1 MRAWSVRHMA
11 YAAIASLL
19 LGAVMTLGDLVWAE
33 LRLRHQMS
41 YGLIHGAA
49 ICLCIGAVIGVRE
62 RRLLPA
68 LIGGPLIGLIAAGGF
83 YLLAPWLRYS
93 AMFPM
98 WMLFWVLFALL
109 QDRLTPPFG
118 PHQAVARGLVAAL
131 LSGAAFYA
139 ISGIWTRPS
148 PGGPD
153 YLRHFLSWSFA
164 FCPGFAALFV
174 GRGTVRLKD
183 PLTGQSP

>member
-1 MRAWSVRHMA
+1 MMHAVI
-11 YAAIASLL
+11 AAIA
-19 LGAVMTLGDLVWAE
+19 LGAVSTSGDFVWAA
-33 LRLRHQMS
+33 LQLRHQML

-49 ICLCIGAVIGVRE
+49 ICLSIGLVIGIRE

-68 LIGGPLIGLIAAGGF
+68 LAAGPLIGLVAAGGF
-83 YLLAPWLRYS
+83 YLLAPWMRYS

-109 QDRLTPPFG
+109 QERLRPPFG
-118 PHQAVARGLVAAL
+118 PHQAIARGLVAAL

-153 YLRHFLSWSFA
+153 YVRHFLSWSFA
-164 FCPGFAALFV
+164 FFPGFAALFAW
-174 GRGTVRLKD
+174 RGTPTRRTVR
-183 PLTGQSP
+183 

>member
-1 MRAWSVRHMA
+1 MVHALV
-11 YAAIASLL
+11 ASLA
-19 LGAVMTLGDLVWAE
+19 LGGVSTLGDFVWAA
-33 LRLRHQMS
+33 LRLRHQMA
-41 YGLIHGAA
+41 YGLIHGAI

-83 YLLAPWLRYS
+83 YLLAPWLRYA

-98 WMLFWVLFALL
+98 WMLFWILFALL
-109 QDRLTPPFG
+109 QERLRPPFG
-118 PHQAVARGLVAAL
+118 PHQAIARGLVAAL

-164 FCPGFAALFV
+164 FFPGFAALFL
-174 GRGTVRLKD
+174 GRDVVTVKSFSGPAHTAR
-183 PLTGQSP
+183 